1 METVI
6 DPQNAFSQH
15 VSAELTDAILSL
27 SSDIVLYLSPKG
39 IIRKVIVQNR
49 ELSRLVKSWVGK
61 SWKSCVTTESELK
74 IDQLLRFSNKSLKND
89 SRHVNHHLSDGGYL
103 PVSYATLNCE
113 REGFIVAVGRELSQL
128 TALQQ
133 KLVSAQQTLERDY
146 VQLRHV
152 ETRYRSLF
160 NLVETPVLV
169 CKADSTEILEIN
181 PAAIRLLNCDTN
193 AVIGKKLDLFF
204 GEDEKQK
211 VNNFLIKTQLG
222 ERNVFETKLAND
234 KTICI
239 NLSSFR
245 QENETYSL
253 IQFQLE
259 TENISEKKY
268 SPENSLQKAIG
279 KSPDALVICDI
290 DGKISYINEAFLE
303 LTALPNKDHVSGSNL
318 MTWLARGRVDFSIM
332 RNTLQ
337 DSGVLKLFTTQIIGQ
352 SSSIEVE
359 ISGIELDH
367 RTHKE
372 MVFSLRNISRRIK
385 NESATGQLSRS
396 AEQLSELVGQL
407 PLKNIVNETTDLIEK
422 LCIEAAL
429 DLSLNNR
436 VSAAEML
443 GLSRQSL
450 YVKMKKLNIQDG
462 GERS

>member
-1 METVI
+1 MC
-6 DPQNAFSQH
+6 
-15 VSAELTDAILSL
+15 
-27 SSDIVLYLSPKG
+27 
-39 IIRKVIVQNR
+39 IRDR
-49 ELSRLVKSWVGK
+49 
-61 SWKSCVTTESELK
+61 
-74 IDQLLRFSNKSLKND
+74 
-89 SRHVNHHLSDGGYL
+89 
-103 PVSYATLNCE
+103 
-113 REGFIVAVGRELSQL
+113 
-128 TALQQ
+128 
-133 KLVSAQQTLERDY
+133 
-146 VQLRHV
+146 
-152 ETRYRSLF
+152 
-160 NLVETPVLV
+160 
-169 CKADSTEILEIN
+169 
-181 PAAIRLLNCDTN
+181 
-193 AVIGKKLDLFF
+193 
-204 GEDEKQK
+204 
-211 VNNFLIKTQLG
+211 
-222 ERNVFETKLAND
+222 LAND
-234 KTICI
+234 KTIYI

-253 IQFQLE
+253 IQFQLD

-268 SPENSLQKAIG
+268 LPENSLQKAIG

-290 DGKISYINEAFLE
+290 NGKISYINEAFLE

-318 MTWLARGRVDFSIM
+318 MTWLARGRVDFSII

-337 DSGVLKLFTTQIIGQ
+337 DSGVLKLFTTQIVGQ

-367 RTHKE
+367 KTHKE
-372 MVFSLRNISRRIK
+372 LVFSLRNISRRIK
-385 NESATGQLSRS
+385 NESATGQLSKS

-450 YVKMKKLNIQDG
+450 YVKMKKLNIQEG

>member
-74 IDQLLRFSNKSLKND
+74 IDQLLRFNKSLKND
-89 SRHVNHHLSDGGYL
+89 SRHINHHLSDGGYL
-103 PVSYATLNCE
+103 PISYATLNCE
-113 REGFIVAVGRELSQL
+113 NEGFVVAVGRELSQL

-169 CKADSTEILEIN
+169 CKAESTEILEIN

-204 GEDEKQK
+204 GDDEKLK
-211 VNNFLIKTQLG
+211 VNNFLRKTQLG

-234 KTICI
+234 KPICI

-259 TENISEKKY
+259 TEITSEEKHL
-268 SPENSLQKAIG
+268 SETSLQRAIG
-279 KSPDALVICDI
+279 KSPDALVICDTNG
-290 DGKISYINEAFLE
+290 DISYINEAFLE
-303 LTALPNKDHVSGSNL
+303 LTALPDKDHVSGTNL
-318 MTWLARGRVDFSIM
+318 MNWLARGRVDFSIM
-332 RNTLQ
+332 RNTIQ

-352 SSSIEVE
+352 GSSIEVE

-367 RTHKE
+367 RRNKE
-372 MVFSLRNISRRIK
+372 IVFSLRNISRRIK
-385 NESATGQLSRS
+385 NESTTGQLSRS

-407 PLKNIVNETTDLIEK
+407 PLKNIVSETTDLIEK

-462 GERS
+462 GERN

>member
-1 METVI
+1 M
-6 DPQNAFSQH
+6 
-15 VSAELTDAILSL
+15 
-27 SSDIVLYLSPKG
+27 
-39 IIRKVIVQNR
+39 
-49 ELSRLVKSWVGK
+49 
-61 SWKSCVTTESELK
+61 
-74 IDQLLRFSNKSLKND
+74 
-89 SRHVNHHLSDGGYL
+89 
-103 PVSYATLNCE
+103 
-113 REGFIVAVGRELSQL
+113 
-128 TALQQ
+128 
-133 KLVSAQQTLERDY
+133 
-146 VQLRHV
+146 
-152 ETRYRSLF
+152 RY
-160 NLVETPVLV
+160 N
-169 CKADSTEILEIN
+169 
-181 PAAIRLLNCDTN
+181 
-193 AVIGKKLDLFF
+193 
-204 GEDEKQK
+204 
-211 VNNFLIKTQLG
+211 
-222 ERNVFETKLAND
+222 
-234 KTICI
+234 
-239 NLSSFR
+239 
-245 QENETYSL
+245 
-253 IQFQLE
+253 
-259 TENISEKKY
+259 
-268 SPENSLQKAIG
+268 
-279 KSPDALVICDI
+279 
-290 DGKISYINEAFLE
+290 GKISYINEAFLE

-407 PLKNIVNETTDLIEK
+407 PLKNIVSETTDLIEK

>member
-1 METVI
+1 METVV
-6 DPQNAFSQH
+6 DPQNAFSHQA
-15 VSAELTDAILSL
+15 SGELTDAILSL

-74 IDQLLRFSNKSLKND
+74 IDQLLRFSNKSPKND
-89 SRHVNHHLSDGGYL
+89 SRHINHHLSNGGYL

-113 REGFIVAVGRELSQL
+113 SEGFVVAVGQELSQL

-146 VQLRHV
+146 IRSRHI

-160 NLVETPVLV
+160 NLVETPVIV
-169 CKADSTEILEIN
+169 CKGESTEILEIN

-193 AVIGKKLDLFF
+193 EVVGKNLSFF
-204 GEDEKQK
+204 FAEDEKAK
-211 VNNFLIKTQLG
+211 VYDFSKKTQLG
-222 ERNVFETKLAND
+222 ERNMFETKLAND
-234 KTICI
+234 KHICI

-253 IQFQLE
+253 VQFQLE
-259 TENISEKKY
+259 TNDTFKAPY
-268 SPENSLQKAIG
+268 VPEVSLQHAIR
-279 KSPDALVICDI
+279 KSPDAFIICDTQ
-290 DGKISYINEAFLE
+290 GNISYINEAFLE
-303 LTALPNKDHVSGSNL
+303 LTALPSKEHVNGSNL
-318 MTWLARGRVDFSIM
+318 MNWLARGRVDFSIM
-332 RNTLQ
+332 KNTLQ
-337 DSGVLKLFTTQIIGQ
+337 DSGVLKLFATQIIGKG
-352 SSSIEVE
+352 SSIEVE
-359 ISGIELDH
+359 ICGVELDSTK
-367 RTHKE
+367 RKD
-372 MVFSLRNISRRIK
+372 MVFSVRNTSRRIK
-385 NESATGQLSRS
+385 EERSTGHLSRS

-407 PLKNIVNETTDLIEK
+407 PLKNIVSETTDLIEK

-429 DLSLNNR
+429 NLSLNNR

-462 GERS
+462 SERI